1 MTDYGTIDI
10 SMTAISTRMATLGQ
24 TLRSLLDQSYANLCI
39 HLYLSREPYLL
50 DKGVTELPEDI
61 RQLQREAAGRLK
73 IQFCPNWGPYRKLL
87 PYLRANWGS
96 SKLVVT
102 VDDDTIYPPDWLEGL
117 VAAYHTYRCVIGY
130 RGHRINLRDGKLTP
144 YRSWM
149 RTRIE
154 QNPSTLILPTGKDGI
169 LYNTAFFPVNV
180 LNVTDAL
187 RIAPTVDDL
196 WFRWHLSMNGIAV
209 NVIHVDYRAGT
220 LEETGYDSSLYM
232 NFNMSGGNDVAVG
245 ELQNYFKARFGFDM
259 AGLASRE

>member
-10 SMTAISTRMATLGQ
+10 SMTSMSSRMATLGQ
-24 TLRSLLDQSYANLCI
+24 TLRSLLDQNYANLCI

-61 RQLQREAAGRLK
+61 QQLQREAAGRLK

-130 RGHRINLRDGKLTP
+130 RHGQHDDVSVYGAVRQLHGKAPCCQELYPTLFP
-144 YRSWM
+144 
-149 RTRIE
+149 
-154 QNPSTLILPTGKDGI
+154 PS
-169 LYNTAFFPVNV
+169 
-180 LNVTDAL
+180 
-187 RIAPTVDDL
+187 
-196 WFRWHLSMNGIAV
+196 
-209 NVIHVDYRAGT
+209 
-220 LEETGYDSSLYM
+220 
-232 NFNMSGGNDVAVG
+232 
-245 ELQNYFKARFGFDM
+245 
-259 AGLASRE
+259 